1 MSENI
6 FDSSDSCRSAQPL
19 TYARSVTFDK
29 PLALKLGGELDGV
42 KVVFET
48 YGKLNDRKDNAVLI
62 CHALSGD
69 SHVASHDADDEPG
82 WWELGVGPG
91 KYIDTDKYFVICP
104 NVLGGCRGTTGPN
117 SLNPATDK
125 PYGRDFP
132 TVTVDDMVR
141 VQKRV
146 VDHLGIDKLLAVI
159 GGSMGGHHA
168 LHWGAKFSDRT
179 RSVMP
184 VATSPRLTS
193 QALAF
198 DVVARNAILQDRD
211 FQDGQYYES
220 VTGPV
225 VGLAIA
231 RMLGHI
237 TYLSHEAMQDKFES
251 DRHQPRDVATAFE
264 KKFSVGSYLAYQS
277 ERFVERFDANS
288 YLTLSMAMDLFDLG
302 TTDQELRDTLSGS
315 LCRWLI
321 VSFSSDWLFPP
332 YQSKQIVDALIDC
345 GKHVSYCD
353 IESDCGHDAFLLEA
367 DAERYGSL
375 VRGFLENQR
384 LDDDRDAMAGQSEP
398 STEKRLDY
406 DLIVELSKPA
416 HSILDLG
423 CGEGELLCRLRQRG
437 HESLLG
443 VELDEGK
450 VVACVERGLDVVQG
464 DLDDP
469 LDYFADEQFDFV
481 VLSLTLQA
489 IKDVE
494 GVVNSMLRIGRRAI
508 VTFPNFGYFKLR
520 NMLIVDGRAPLA
532 AGVLKHE
539 WYNTP
544 NIRFLTIKDFEQ
556 FCQDRQIKVSRKLMI
571 DSEAGAEVYDDPNL
585 NADLAIFVISK

>member
-1 MSENI
+1 M
-6 FDSSDSCRSAQPL
+6 
-19 TYARSVTFDK
+19 
-29 PLALKLGGELDGV
+29 
-42 KVVFET
+42 
-48 YGKLNDRKDNAVLI
+48 
-62 CHALSGD
+62 
-69 SHVASHDADDEPG
+69 
-82 WWELGVGPG
+82 
-91 KYIDTDKYFVICP
+91 
-104 NVLGGCRGTTGPN
+104 
-117 SLNPATDK
+117 
-125 PYGRDFP
+125 
-132 TVTVDDMVR
+132 
-141 VQKRV
+141 
-146 VDHLGIDKLLAVI
+146 
-159 GGSMGGHHA
+159 
-168 LHWGAKFSDRT
+168 
-179 RSVMP
+179 
-184 VATSPRLTS
+184 
-193 QALAF
+193 
-198 DVVARNAILQDRD
+198 QDRN
-211 FQDGQYYES
+211 FQNGQYYES

-251 DRHQPRDVATAFE
+251 DRHQPRDVSTAFE
-264 KKFSVGSYLAYQS
+264 KKFSVGSYLAYQG

-302 TTDQELRDTLSGS
+302 KTDQELHDTLSGS

-332 YQSKQIVDALIDC
+332 YQSKQIVDTLIDC
-345 GKHVSYCD
+345 GKSVSYCD

-367 DAERYGSL
+367 DAERYGRLIS
-375 VRGFLENQR
+375 GFLENQR
-384 LDDDRDAMAGQSEP
+384 LDDDSDAMADQTEP
-398 STEKRLDY
+398 SAEKRLDY

-423 CGEGELLCRLRQRG
+423 CGEGELLSRLRQRG
-437 HESLLG
+437 HESILG
-443 VELDEGK
+443 VELDEDK
-450 VVACVERGLDVVQG
+450 VIACVERGLDVVQG
-464 DLDDP
+464 DLDGP

-520 NMLIVDGRAPLA
+520 NMLTVDGRAPLA

-556 FCQDRQIKVSRKLMI
+556 FCQDRQIIVNRKLMI
-571 DSEAGAEVYDDPNL
+571 DSEAGSEVFDDPNL